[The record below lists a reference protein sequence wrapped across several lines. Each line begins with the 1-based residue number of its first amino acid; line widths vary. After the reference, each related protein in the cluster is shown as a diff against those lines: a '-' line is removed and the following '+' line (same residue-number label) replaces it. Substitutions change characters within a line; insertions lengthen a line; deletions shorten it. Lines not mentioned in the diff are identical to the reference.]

1 MGRLL
6 PAAVGVVLGCAVVAW
21 GTERFPPPQFE
32 TQYARPSLT
41 APAARS
47 IAWEYVDVGVLV
59 AALGLASYLVLR
71 ARSRKAIFALTVFSI
86 LYFGFW
92 RKGCVCPVGSI
103 QNVALALFDSTYAIP
118 LSVVLFFV
126 APLVFTLF
134 FGRTFCAAVCPLG
147 AVQDMVTI
155 WPMPVARWL
164 DAGLRVLAYLYLGLA
179 VIWAALGSA
188 FVVCRYDPFVSI
200 FRLSGDVA
208 ILVLG
213 AALLVVGLFVGRPY
227 CRFLCPYGV
236 ILRLLSKLSRRR
248 VTITPDDCIQCGLCE
263 RSCPFDAIQGP
274 SQKWPQGYE
283 VTARRRLVRW
293 LCLAPVLILAAGI
306 LGLVAGP
313 ALARMDPTVRL
324 AQRIWQEEQGTI
336 QGATDASAAFRATG
350 QGLDDLYASADR
362 QTGRYRLAAC
372 GLGVFMGLVIAAKG
386 VRLSVWRR
394 RSGYEADRAACVACG
409 RCYVYCP
416 MEHQRRK
423 GSEQGRL
430 TP

>member
-1 MGRLL
+1 M
-6 PAAVGVVLGCAVVAW
+6 VGVVLGGAAVGLGV
-21 GTERFPPPQFE
+21 ERFPPPQFE
-32 TQYARPSLT
+32 TQYVRPLLT

-47 IAWEYVDVGVLV
+47 ITWEYVDVGVLV
-59 AALGLASYLVLR
+59 AALALASVLVLR
-71 ARSRKAIFALTVFSI
+71 ARSRKAIFVLTVFSI

-103 QNVALALFDSTYAIP
+103 QNVALALFDGTYAIP

-155 WPMPVARWL
+155 RPIPVARWL

-188 FVVCRYDPFVSI
+188 FVVCRYDPFVAL

-236 ILRLLSKLSRRR
+236 ILRQLSKLSRRR
-248 VTITPDDCIQCGLCE
+248 VTITPDDCIRCGLCA
-263 RSCPFDAIQGP
+263 RSCPYDAIQGP
-274 SQKWPQGYE
+274 SQPWPQGYE
-283 VTARRRLVRW
+283 VAARRRLVRW
-293 LCLAPVLILAAGI
+293 LCLAPVLILTAGI

-336 QGATDASAAFRATG
+336 QGTTDASAAFRATG
-350 QGLDDLYASADR
+350 QALDDLYASAGR
-362 QTGRYRLAAC
+362 QTGRYRLAGC
-372 GLGVFMGLVIAAKG
+372 GLGAFMGLVIAAKG

-394 RSGYEADRAACVACG
+394 RSDYEADRAGCVACG
-409 RCYVYCP
+409 RCYAYCP

-423 GSEQGRL
+423 GGVQGRP